1 MRRFFSDWTK
11 FWDKYTI
18 NEIVKQIQ
26 LVSQIFQVDKSP
38 FNLFQEVRQTS
49 PIWTH
54 YNFKSTLNFPPHS
67 PKPPTRVSLKGCVSM
82 TLCVTS
88 GCHADTLL
96 LLLVRA
102 VLSHFSTSRK
112 VFPPCGKAIIL
123 WLAIICW
130 LWRELSWE
138 RENQKKNAE
147 NIWAV
152 RGLERAFF
160 FVYREEG
167 LKTVRGKLLW
177 KKSFGRKIEKL
188 STRYGN
194 WFFGKKAFSNF
205 FRHFKFEEKS
215 HTVNVPPPPEVSRTH
230 HVLIPPHVVTGKWH
244 NRHHLTHTRTGISR
258 GG

>member
-1 MRRFFSDWTK
+1 M
-11 FWDKYTI
+11 
-18 NEIVKQIQ
+18 
-26 LVSQIFQVDKSP
+26 
-38 FNLFQEVRQTS
+38 RQTS

-54 YNFKSTLNFPPHS
+54 HNFKSTLNFPPRS
-67 PKPPTRVSLKGCVSM
+67 PKSPTRVSLKGCVSM

-96 LLLVRA
+96 LLLPVRA

-130 LWRELSWE
+130 LWCELSRE
-138 RENQKKNAE
+138 RNNKKTLK
-147 NIWAV
+147 IF
-152 RGLERAFF
+152 GLCVLWNVPFSLFTARKGWKLWGGSSF
-160 FVYREEG
+160 G
-167 LKTVRGKLLW
+167 KSHLGGKL
-177 KKSFGRKIEKL
+177 KSYRLDMEID
-188 STRYGN
+188 
-194 WFFGKKAFSNF
+194 FFGKSLFPSF

-244 NRHHLTHTRTGISR
+244 NRHHLTHTRTGIPR